1 MSTGHGRPGAEPL
14 DGDLG
19 AVLRRHVLDQPI
31 LS

>member
-1 MSTGHGRPGAEPL
+1 MSADHGRPGGGPL